1 MTINGVKNVLKA
13 NINKLDDYN
22 SHSLKAEYYKLSI
35 KQKTQKVLE
44 RIKKIKGASVL
55 LPQKNNPEEVID
67 VEKFGLTLKT
77 MIIEEDPE
85 LASFLNIH
93 TDDILLTPEYSS
105 VIAFALSPNDF
116 KEVICAMKYM
126 YRSYQKEGFLCSAT
140 NNQNITESL
149 IQQSAHIV
157 RIEK

>member
-1 MTINGVKNVLKA
+1 MKNRWLQSDLRLK
-13 NINKLDDYN
+13 NCSNY
-22 SHSLKAEYYKLSI
+22 
-35 KQKTQKVLE
+35 VVE

-85 LASFLNIH
+85 LASFLN